1 MYLQFLRYSSIYSLV
16 AASTF
21 SNLRSFSA
29 SKMAMSSVKISL
41 IQLKSSSEKKE
52 NILHAKEMIAKA
64 VRENSSNI
72 IVLPECWNS
81 PYSTASFPVYAEEI
95 PEPGQCVDE
104 IIHPSTKMLC
114 DAAKMHEVYIIG
126 GSFPERE
133 GDKLF
138 NSCVAINPE
147 GEIVGKHRK
156 IHLFDIDVPG
166 KMTFK
171 ESDSL
176 SPGNSL
182 TTISSPWGMIGIGI
196 CYDLRFPELALL
208 YRQMGWYL
216 KPSLLAELKCPN

>member
-1 MYLQFLRYSSIYSLV
+1 
-16 AASTF
+16 
-21 SNLRSFSA
+21 
-29 SKMAMSSVKISL
+29 MAMSSVKISL
-41 IQLKSSSEKKE
+41 IQLRSSSEKKE
-52 NILHAKEMIAKA
+52 NIIHAQEMITKA
-64 VRENSSNI
+64 VQENSSNL

-81 PYSTASFPVYAEEI
+81 PYSTASFPIYAEEI
-95 PEPGQCVDE
+95 PEPGQSVDE

-114 DAAKMHEVYIIG
+114 DAARTHKVFIIG

-138 NSCVAINPE
+138 NTCLAVNPE

-182 TTISSPWGMIGIGI
+182 TTIDTPWGMIGIGI

-208 YRQMGWYL
+208 YRQMGW
-216 KPSLLAELKCPN
+216 